1 MNLILQQ
8 AQLAFARLSRLFWNP
23 VDGHRGSKRSNMLR
37 LAILSSSLSKVFG
50 LALQAIAIPLVYRSL
65 GQKQYA
71 LYLLMTGALAT
82 IAIAQMGAGPGLTKG
97 IADAH
102 AGGDRE
108 MESSLFNAALRLT
121 TVCALI
127 GGGVILAVLHWVP
140 PGEIFGASFQDERP
154 TIISVADV
162 CILVLVAQVIFG
174 VVDSALAGYQ
184 EQVFSNVGS
193 MSSNILSIGLLIAV
207 CSHGATISAVIIVIY
222 GVPIL
227 SRLVN
232 VIVLFRRRPYLL
244 QGTFRTARGRY
255 QVLLSVGLAFWVIQ
269 LGGLIEQHSG
279 TYVLAHLSSNQE
291 TVLFAI
297 IYKTLTLIGSVNLI
311 ITQPLWPAFADA
323 VAHRDFD
330 WIRRSYRR
338 IRFALTAFS
347 CAVCLLLIAFGPP
360 AFHYFV
366 HIDTTQSR
374 LLFCVLGAYFIANV
388 WTHLY
393 YVTLM
398 GLPGIW
404 RVALILISENVIL
417 LLSSLFLVPLFGGVG
432 MALAYLLASLVL
444 PAWLLP
450 QLMKRT
456 MRALSSSVGT
466 ARAPVPGDFV

>member
-1 MNLILQQ
+1 
-8 AQLAFARLSRLFWNP
+8 
-23 VDGHRGSKRSNMLR
+23 
-37 LAILSSSLSKVFG
+37 
-50 LALQAIAIPLVYRSL
+50 
-65 GQKQYA
+65 
-71 LYLLMTGALAT
+71 
-82 IAIAQMGAGPGLTKG
+82 
-97 IADAH
+97 
-102 AGGDRE
+102 
-108 MESSLFNAALRLT
+108 
-121 TVCALI
+121 
-127 GGGVILAVLHWVP
+127 
-140 PGEIFGASFQDERP
+140 
-154 TIISVADV
+154 V